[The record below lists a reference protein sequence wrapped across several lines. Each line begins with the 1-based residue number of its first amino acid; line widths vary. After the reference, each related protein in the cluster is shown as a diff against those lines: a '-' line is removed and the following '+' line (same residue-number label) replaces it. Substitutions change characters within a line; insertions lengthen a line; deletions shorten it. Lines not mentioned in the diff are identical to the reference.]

1 MKPLKR
7 ILSKGIVM
15 ATIAMQIFPSSIQAQ
30 TNENTSG
37 NPPAHML
44 TVHVEGDGYVT
55 LKDGDTTFKVTK
67 NKDFAQEFDEGKT
80 LNIEAVADQGNV
92 VSYSALNGNVFPDFA
107 ETNIW
112 KYDFL
117 TGLSDSRLDIKFEAK
132 TIKSNDSQNQS
143 NNENVISESKAD
155 ASDDMSGKTIDDYWK
170 WANAT
175 FGTYNSLTGSRRSR
189 RAINVTSFMDITG
202 ASINGDAVLKV
213 GEELLGTKY
222 SLGAKNAQYGSID
235 CSGFAT
241 YVYRKYFGTMWY
253 GNTLGGYGYQ
263 QENNYRGDVAH
274 SSQANNGAGKYG
286 LGKWTSMTGHYY
298 MDEYGLGSPNMFD
311 VNAWDF
317 LLRNGKASTRL
328 NRGVYM
334 SAATPNNQAPAEGWD
349 FWDKGDIV
357 IWYRDAAGNDV
368 PQNSGEVHMGIY
380 AGNGRVLDA
389 DGVGGVRYVGINE
402 LKGGAGSSTGGP
414 SYRMFKMVTARGNL
428 QISKSSALPSITDGN
443 DCYGPM
449 EGAQYGLY
457 TDANATNQIGT
468 FTIGADGNSNVIEN
482 LNPATYYVKE
492 IKQPKNYALDSH
504 VYSMTVIGGQT
515 VKKSFTDVPQNDP
528 ILLVVGKV
536 DQHTNQSK
544 PQGSASL
551 AGAEFTVKYYDYLS
565 NDGEGGAPTD
575 PSTLGLEPT
584 RTWVLKTNE
593 SGKAILEDEFKVSG
607 DDFYLRLDGNKT
619 LPLGTVTIEE
629 TKAPQGYKLPE
640 NPEIF
645 VREVTS
651 NGSLEG
657 VNTYNEPVV
666 KEEVHHA
673 KFTLVKFITDADA
686 SEIVKPEVGAEF
698 TAVLEKHFTEA
709 NGDMATALELA
720 KANGTDMEYAVLK
733 TDERGE
739 AVSNDLAFGTY
750 IVKQTKVGENGTE
763 SWELD
768 DTFKVVVSQDGNETV
783 SYGELQDGRR
793 IDQSYDKMVHFYINN
808 IPFTSGLKIVKQDAD
823 SGKNVSLNSA
833 SFKIKKVD
841 EEGQPVANY
850 SKKTIKTD
858 ENGFVSV
865 KVGSA
870 WYNTF
875 VTNADNRLSVSK
887 AFVASEDEDKG
898 SVTVPLALP
907 AGDYLLS
914 ETNVPKGYLNGEDVA
929 FKITKSNITGTDA
942 DNQPLV
948 TVVMKNKTP
957 KGEIKLKKTFE
968 DPNNRLGGKVSFK
981 LVADTDVIDPADG
994 SIIYHAGDVV
1004 GTYDLGDD
1012 DTITVSNLP
1021 MGLGEGVSYSF
1032 VETETYGNYK
1042 LDETPQQATFTKN
1055 DDVTEVYSENVSF
1068 KNELLKIKTE
1078 AITETNNHKALASKK
1093 VKFVDKVM
1101 YEGLIVGKDYTVK
1114 GKLMNKETGEPLLV
1128 DGEEITGETTFTAKK
1143 SNGSVDVV
1151 FELDSSALA
1160 GQTVVVFEDL
1170 YSYRDGI
1177 KVATHADI
1185 KDKDQSVKFVNFQI
1199 KVNKVDS
1206 ITKKNIISKD
1216 FEFTMYKD
1224 KDLKEIVKTLSGNT
1238 EDGTAT
1244 FEVTEGVWFVKET
1257 KAPQGYKLSDEVV
1270 KVDVKGSK
1278 LYVNDHEVD
1287 PDSDYLYSI
1296 VYQNALMPSNQIRT
1310 GVETNAWILYGL
1322 LGISLGAVIILL
1334 KKKES

>member
-1 MKPLKR
+1 MQKIKIIIQKSLAILATLLMTFQYTLPNITLAQTTSKFDVVVQGNGQAVISDSQGTYNVNQGHPLSITKDNGEEVMLKVEEQIGVQLSAITLNGVAMYDYNGGNSYEHVFMATETDSRVVIQFDDVEKEQPSEKDDIQPSASVTEEKSSAQDSDVGQLKR
-7 ILSKGIVM
+7 RVARANDAGG
-15 ATIAMQIFPSSIQAQ
+15 TGGSSGHGGGTYGVGVVWAIRDDNGA
-30 TNENTSG
+30 
-37 NPPAHML
+37 AF
-44 TVHVEGDGYVT
+44 GYVT
-55 LKDGDTTFKVTK
+55 ENDPTPVINTIHSQFDSKIAEVDVPIYDAGDSGTITMMT
-67 NKDFAQEFDEGKT
+67 NA
-80 LNIEAVADQGNV
+80 LNQAIKECRQNYIQMFGSDQGFKPRLVAVGIARNEQLNR
-92 VSYSALNGNVFPDFA
+92 YSAAN
-107 ETNIW
+107 
-112 KYDFL
+112 
-117 TGLSDSRLDIKFEAK
+117 LSVDSVW
-132 TIKSNDSQNQS
+132 N
-143 NNENVISESKAD
+143 
-155 ASDDMSGKTIDDYWK
+155 ASW
-170 WANAT
+170 
-175 FGTYNSLTGSRRSR
+175 
-189 RAINVTSFMDITG
+189 
-202 ASINGDAVLKV
+202 
-213 GEELLGTKY
+213 
-222 SLGAKNAQYGSID
+222 
-235 CSGFAT
+235 
-241 YVYRKYFGTMWY
+241 
-253 GNTLGGYGYQ
+253 
-263 QENNYRGDVAH
+263 
-274 SSQANNGAGKYG
+274 NGAASG
-286 LGKWTSMTGHYY
+286 LVLTHSDQNYTTASSFHNGSQSLDSMAKV
-298 MDEYGLGSPNMFD
+298 DL
-311 VNAWDF
+311 
-317 LLRNGKASTRL
+317 
-328 NRGVYM
+328 
-334 SAATPNNQAPAEGWD
+334 
-349 FWDKGDIV
+349 
-357 IWYRDAAGNDV
+357 AGNS
-368 PQNSGEVHMGIY
+368 NI
-380 AGNGRVLDA
+380 RLIVLDESQPFPA
-389 DGVGGVRYVGINE
+389 
-402 LKGGAGSSTGGP
+402 K
-414 SYRMFKMVTARGNL
+414 GNL
-428 QISKSSALPSITDGN
+428 QISKSSALPDITDGN

-468 FTIGADGNSNVIEN
+468 FTIGADGNSNVIED
-482 LNPATYYVKE
+482 LDIATYYIKE
-492 IKQPKNYALDSH
+492 LKAPKHYALDPTI
-504 VYSMTVIGGQT
+504 YSIEVQSGQT
-515 VKKSFTDVPQNDP
+515 VRKDFKDIPQNDP
-528 ILLVVGKV
+528 LAWLLGKV
-536 DQHTNQSK
+536 DKNTNLNK
-544 PQGSASL
+544 PQGSAL
-551 AGAEFTVKYYDYLS
+551 LENAEFTVKYYDYLS
-565 NDGEGGAPTD
+565 NDGDGGEPVD
-575 PSTLGLEPT
+575 PATLGLEPT
-584 RTWVLKTNE
+584 RAWILKTNE
-593 SGKAILEDEFKVSG
+593 KGKTSFSDIFKVSG
-607 DDFYLRLDGNKT
+607 DDFYKDENGFNV
-619 LPLGTVTIEE
+619 LPLGTITIEE

-640 NPEIF
+640 DMEIF
-645 VREVTS
+645 VREVTAD
-651 NGSLEG
+651 GIRDKVE
-657 VNTYNEPVV
+657 TYNEPVI
-666 KEEVHHA
+666 KEEIHHA
-673 KFTLVKFITDADA
+673 KFTLVKFITDADT
-686 SEIVKPEVGAEF
+686 SEIVKPEIGAEF
-698 TAVLEKHFTEA
+698 VAVLEKYYDEA
-709 NGDMATALELA
+709 NGDMAAALELA
-720 KANGTDMEYAVLK
+720 KANGSDMEYSVLK

-750 IVKQTKVGENGTE
+750 VVKQTSVGENGTE
-763 SWELD
+763 SWEFD
-768 DTFKVVVSQDGNETV
+768 QTFKVVITNEGNETV
-783 SYGELQDGRR
+783 SYGELQDGRK
-793 IDQSYDKMVHFYINN
+793 IDQSFDKMVHFYINN

-823 SGKNVSLNSA
+823 SGKTVSLSSA
-833 SFKIKKVD
+833 AFKIKKVD

-1101 YEGLIVGKDYTVK
+1101 YEGLIVSKDYTVK

-1128 DGEEITGETTFTAKK
+1128 DGEEITGETTFTAEK

-1170 YSYRDGI
+1170 YRDGI

-1278 LYVNDHEVD
+1278 LYVNDQEVD

-1310 GVETNAWILYGL
+1310 GVKTNAWILYGL